1 MQDERNSLFKNYQQ
15 IIEAINPDG
24 FVFENVMGLLSM
36 ENGLVFQ
43 RIKTA
48 LESVTDNLST
58 WKVDTANYGIP
69 QRRKRIIMVGLKDK
83 SQPILPPTPILD
95 STGNNSNCLPSTV
108 TVYESL
114 SDLPPL
120 MPAQDGESL
129 DYISLPSTNYQKMI
143 RGYISPKQYLNT
155 LKGKTECLKA
165 NSIQL
170 SIF

>member
-1 MQDERNSLFKNYQQ
+1 
-15 IIEAINPDG
+15 
-24 FVFENVMGLLSM
+24 
-36 ENGLVFQ
+36 
-43 RIKTA
+43 
-48 LESVTDNLST
+48 
-58 WKVDTANYGIP
+58 
-69 QRRKRIIMVGLKDK
+69 
-83 SQPILPPTPILD
+83 
-95 STGNNSNCLPSTV
+95 
-108 TVYESL
+108 
-114 SDLPPL
+114 